1 MPRDKH
7 QLNSIKI
14 EHGTNEITWIPTI
27 NHQMKILHASL
38 NQLMTAA

>member
-7 QLNSIKI
+7 QLNSIEI